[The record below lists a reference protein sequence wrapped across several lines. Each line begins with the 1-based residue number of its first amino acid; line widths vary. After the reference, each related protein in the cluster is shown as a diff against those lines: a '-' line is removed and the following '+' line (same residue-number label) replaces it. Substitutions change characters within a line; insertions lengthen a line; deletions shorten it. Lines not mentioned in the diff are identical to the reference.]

1 MPFPLASS
9 PNPTDTVQ
17 GTPCITK
24 LYKVSP
30 TTVQGDP
37 CLSALEVVTTTRYTN
52 RRILYFTLLYFT
64 LPSGVTAYGQ
74 GWTKSRGPQSSRGPR
89 AI

>member
-37 CLSALEVVTTTRYTN
+37 CLSALEVVTTIR
-52 RRILYFTLLYFT
+52 
-64 LPSGVTAYGQ
+64 
-74 GWTKSRGPQSSRGPR
+74 
-89 AI
+89 